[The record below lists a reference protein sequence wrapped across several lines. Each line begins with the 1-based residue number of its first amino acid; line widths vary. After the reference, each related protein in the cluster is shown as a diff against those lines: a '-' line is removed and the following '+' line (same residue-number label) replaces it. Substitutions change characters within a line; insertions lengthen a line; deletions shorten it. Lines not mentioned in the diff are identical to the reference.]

1 MYGYGQGDD
10 ELYENFNSSPPPGAG
25 PTPGTQGGMIRPP
38 GTASMRGGGLVSR
51 AGQPQPQLMSR
62 MGTGQAGASEENRPM
77 TAVRAAGYTAAGGN
91 RSVFDPA
98 NLGQAGRGPAPP
110 LQKRA
115 DNSPEDMCREMEKEV
130 NALIEESSLLSLK
143 REHGPALEKA
153 KEAGKRERLLCRKRE
168 ENGLADQINIDL
180 TYSVCFNL
188 ANQYHASGMYTE
200 ALNTYSII
208 VKNKQY
214 AQSGRLRVNM
224 GNIYYEQKKYP
235 SAIKMYRMA
244 LDQIPSTGREVRYKI
259 MRNIG
264 NSFVRLGQFQDAI
277 ASYEQI
283 MEGSAD
289 LQTGFNLLLCY
300 YALGDKER
308 MKQGFTR
315 LLSVRQPGVED
326 DELEAD
332 IDDVLKEDG
341 LKQTLRERQK
351 QSQKYVTISAKLVA
365 PVVDMDIVAGFH
377 WVVETLRA
385 QSHFELA
392 TEMEIAKALYFMRS
406 RQFEQAIETLKS
418 YENKEQQLVAYAATN
433 LSFIYFHEGDFGN
446 AVKYADLAMRHN
458 RYNAKALVNK
468 GNCMFMRGEL
478 EHARSMYQES
488 MGAEADCTE
497 AIYNLGVVSKR
508 LGDHARALGLFEKL
522 HAILPSSIEVVWQI
536 ADLFDN
542 SNQPRTAIKW
552 FKILNAR
559 VPTDPG
565 VLARIGNLYL
575 KEEDEAQAFHYHQ
588 ESYRFFPV
596 NMNVISW
603 LGAYFVKNEMYEK
616 AVAYFERA
624 AQIQPQEVKWKLMV
638 ASCHRR
644 SGDYQLAFE
653 IYRMIHAD
661 FPDNVECLR
670 YLVHICDDL
679 GKKDQVHEYV
689 VKLRKAERAQEPQGG
704 PDGPETQMRG
714 GPGPS
719 VPSGSG
725 ATQYGGRTQQG
736 GPFEDENA
744 PQNREQQSY
753 MPGESAYE
761 NSQVHAAAAGGGKSG
776 GPSKVV
782 SAAGVDE
789 DHFADVELD
798 DALLPN

>member
-1 MYGYGQGDD
+1 
-10 ELYENFNSSPPPGAG
+10 
-25 PTPGTQGGMIRPP
+25 
-38 GTASMRGGGLVSR
+38 
-51 AGQPQPQLMSR
+51 
-62 MGTGQAGASEENRPM
+62 M

-91 RSVFDPA
+91 RGVFDPA
-98 NLGQAGRGPAPP
+98 NLSQAGRGPAPP
-110 LQKRA
+110 LQKRSE
-115 DNSPEDMCREMEKEV
+115 NSPEDKCREMEKEV
-130 NALIEESSLLSLK
+130 NGLIEESSLLSLRK
-143 REHGPALEKA
+143 EYAAALEKA
-153 KEAGKRERLLCRKRE
+153 KEAGKRERMLCRERE
-168 ENGLADQINIDL
+168 QNGLADQINIDL

-188 ANQYHASGMYTE
+188 ANQYHASGMYSE

-277 ASYEQI
+277 SSYEQI
-283 MEGSAD
+283 MEGAAD

-300 YALGDKER
+300 YALGKKEE
-308 MKQGFTR
+308 MKKGFTR
-315 LLSVRQPGVED
+315 LLSVRSAGVED
-326 DELEAD
+326 EELEMEV
-332 IDDVLKEDG
+332 DDVLKEDG
-341 LKQTLRERQK
+341 LKQTLRDKQK
-351 QSQKYVTISAKLVA
+351 AGKKYIAIAAKLVA
-365 PVVDMDIVAGFH
+365 PVVDADIVAGFH
-377 WVVETLRA
+377 WVVDSLRV

-406 RQFEQAIETLKS
+406 RQFDQAIETLKS
-418 YENKEQQLVAYAATN
+418 YEKKEQQLVAYAATN
-433 LSFIYFHEGDFGN
+433 LSFIYFHEADYVN
-446 AVKYADLAMRHN
+446 AVKYADLAMKHN

-488 MGAEADCTE
+488 MGAEADCIE
-497 AIYNLGVVSKR
+497 AMYNLGVVSKR

-522 HAILPSSIEVVWQI
+522 HAIIPNSIEVIWQM
-536 ADLFDN
+536 ADLFDI
-542 SNQPRTAIKW
+542 SGQPRTAIKW

-565 VLARIGNLYL
+565 VLARIGNIFL
-575 KEEDEAQAFHYHQ
+575 KEENEGDAFHYHQ
-588 ESYRFFPV
+588 ESYRYYPV

-661 FPDNVECLR
+661 FPDNIECLR

-689 VKLRKAERAQEPQGG
+689 VKLRKAERAQEQTG
-704 PDGPETQMRG
+704 PPGAQTQMGAQAAESHRGAHEHGGGMPYGGDEENLPHNRG
-714 GPGPS
+714 G
-719 VPSGSG
+719 
-725 ATQYGGRTQQG
+725 QYV
-736 GPFEDENA
+736 
-744 PQNREQQSY
+744 
-753 MPGESAYE
+753 PGESAYE
-761 NSQVHAAAAGGGKSG
+761 NSQVMAAAAAGKSAG
-776 GPSKVV
+776 MPAKMV
-782 SAAGVDE
+782 SAANADD

-798 DALLPN
+798 DALLPH